1 MVLTM
6 SSIHTAVISVGE
18 GLLRKQIWNHTC
30 GFTPVSGTKCRKKY
44 ETASRSSLIFEM
56 SLCANLQLKLLK
68 PDHKIL
74 LFPEFPKCV
83 LPGLFWL
90 SKLPVI
96 FFNVR

>member
-30 GFTPVSGTKCRKKY
+30 GSTPVSGTKCPKIY

-56 SLCANLQLKLLK
+56 IFYTNLQLKLLK
-68 PDHKIL
+68 HDHKIL
-74 LFPEFPKCV
+74 LFLELNFQNV
-83 LPGLFWL
+83 VYQAFFGL
-90 SKLPVI
+90 SKLPVML
-96 FFNVR
+96 

>member
-74 LFPEFPKCV
+74 LFPEFSKCV
-83 LPGLFWL
+83 IPGLF
-90 SKLPVI
+90 LPFKI
-96 FFNVR
+96 TGDIMNVR